1 MIMHDWILVIS
12 FVGHFCM
19 IDIYRQTTLNMF
31 MKTSSILLIFHITFC
46 AFLVKVPLLMLFMC
60 VCGVFN
66 PLIHHVCVLISG
78 QHC

>member
-31 MKTSSILLIFHITFC
+31 TKTSSILLIFHITFC
-46 AFLVKVPLLMLFMC
+46 AFLVKVPLW
-60 VCGVFN
+60 
-66 PLIHHVCVLISG
+66 
-78 QHC
+78 